1 MTLTQNHKSIFF
13 LLLSVGLLAI
23 SFGIDVVAFPATLA
37 AHNITPIQ
45 VGIASVFELSA
56 GIIISFFLSRIVAK
70 MGMMKS
76 LFFFATFYA
85 AAVAAIF
92 YFVSFY
98 LWLFLIFTIGTCWF
112 AFFTIRQSWL
122 NMIVENKNRSVVL
135 ALFSTVLC
143 GGITVGPILVKIF
156 GIETHRIFAI
166 SASFIFLA
174 FLALLP
180 LYKVQPDQI
189 ESERISL
196 KKFFKENPRC
206 FLTRIFFEIQCDC
219 ILVFGVIFGVKI
231 GFKSEDAGL
240 LTSAFML
247 SGLFD
252 ILLGFLIKKN
262 NPYKLINLGFF
273 SALLCGIGIIL
284 FQQSYLLLV
293 IIYFFLGSSLALT
306 YIASSTIINSQY
318 GSKQLLAAN
327 STFQSIGV
335 IGMLLGSIIGGI
347 FMEVFSLYGFAL
359 TIIFSNLAYLIFIFF
374 YGQKQN

>member
-1 MTLTQNHKSIFF
+1 MLTKQKSLFF
-13 LLLSVGLLAI
+13 LLLSVAFLAV
-23 SFGIDVVAFPATLA
+23 SFGIDVVAFPATLV

-45 VGIASVFELSA
+45 VGIASIFELSA

-85 AAVAAIF
+85 LAVAAIF
-92 YFVSFY
+92 YFLSFY
-98 LWLFLIFTIGTCWF
+98 LWLFLIYTIGTCWF

-122 NMIVENKNRSVVL
+122 NMIIDNKNRSVIL

-143 GGITVGPILVKIF
+143 GGISLGPILVKIF
-156 GIETHRIFAI
+156 GIEKNTIFII

-174 FLALLP
+174 FLVLLP
-180 LYKVQPDQI
+180 LRKTKHDEI
-189 ESERISL
+189 DSNRISF

-206 FLTRIFFEIQCDC
+206 FLARIFFEIQCDC

-262 NPYKLINLGFF
+262 NPYKLINVGFF
-273 SALLCGIGIIL
+273 SALLCGIAIIL
-284 FQQSYLLLV
+284 LHQSYILLLV
-293 IIYFFLGSSLALT
+293 TYFFLGSSIALI
-306 YIASSTIINSQY
+306 YIASNTIINNQY
-318 GSKQLLAAN
+318 SAKQLVAAN

-335 IGMLLGSIIGGI
+335 IGMLLGSVIGGI
-347 FMEVFSLYGFAL
+347 FMEVFSFYGFAL
-359 TIIFSNLAYLIFIFF
+359 TIIFSNLAYLIFTFF